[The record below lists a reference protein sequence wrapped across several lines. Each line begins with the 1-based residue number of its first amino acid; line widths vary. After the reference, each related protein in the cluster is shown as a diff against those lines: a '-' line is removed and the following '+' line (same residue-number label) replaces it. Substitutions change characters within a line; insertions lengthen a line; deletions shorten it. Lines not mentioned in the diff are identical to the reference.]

1 MISIELNEINKE
13 WINFYINKGKLKNF
27 KTLFERYKNHKT
39 ISESSYHELEP
50 WIQWP
55 SFYTGKKFQEHKCFH
70 IGDFKK
76 LKHESIYTD
85 LQNLGKDVLAISPMN
100 CYFVEK
106 KQSIFLPDPW
116 EDFKTR
122 DKGFLSTLYS
132 AIQNKVNTNASS
144 NSKIS
149 SNFILAIGLLI
160 FARPKNYLKY
170 LKHFFLS
177 FSYKWCG
184 AIILDLLLF
193 DIFINQQKKG
203 NYTYSSIFLN
213 AGAHIQHHHL
223 FDSECYQGDSSN
235 PESYSKASKT
245 RIDPLFEV
253 FKIYDDFLK
262 EILSLNCKFSVTT
275 GLQQIENKVPYC
287 QYRFINHQK
296 SLSKLSIEYDSVV
309 ARMSRD
315 FTLFY
320 SSFEHLEANVQKL
333 NKIKIRDNNLFDIDV
348 DTESLSVFVKI
359 SWTNDIEAFKNISI
373 DNESIDIIKQVS
385 LVSVE
390 NSIHTSEGW
399 HIRNF
404 DNNDASQKVP
414 IWSLK
419 EVILRNITST
429 RV

>member
-13 WINFYINKGKLKNF
+13 WIKFYINKGKLQNF
-27 KTLFERYKNHKT
+27 KALFKRYKNHKT
-39 ISESSYHELEP
+39 MSENSYHELEP

-132 AIQNKVNTNASS
+132 ALQNKVNTNASS

-149 SNFILAIGLLI
+149 SNFILGIGLL
-160 FARPKNYLKY
+160 FYSRPKNYLKY
-170 LKHFFLS
+170 LKYFFLS
-177 FSYKWCG
+177 FNYRWCG

-193 DIFINQQKKG
+193 DIFIDQMKKG
-203 NYTYSSIFLN
+203 NYAYSSIFLN

-223 FDSECYQGDSSN
+223 FDSECYQGNSSN
-235 PESYSKASKT
+235 PVGYSKASETK
-245 RIDPLFEV
+245 IDPLFEI

-275 GLQQIENKVPYC
+275 GLQQIENNEPYY
-287 QYRFINHQK
+287 QYRFINHNRA
-296 SLSKLSIEYDSVV
+296 LSKLGIEFDSVV

-320 SSFEHLEANVQKL
+320 STIEHLETNMDKL
-333 NKIKIRDNNLFDIDV
+333 SKIKIANNKLFDIDE
-348 DTESLSVFVKI
+348 DKESLSLFVKI
-359 SWTNDIEAFKNISI
+359 AWTKNISEFKNITK
-373 DNESIDIIKQVS
+373 DHLTHNMLKEVS

-404 DNNDASQKVP
+404 DNDTISTVP
-414 IWSLK
+414 IWDLK
-419 EVILRNITST
+419 EVILRNI
-429 RV
+429 